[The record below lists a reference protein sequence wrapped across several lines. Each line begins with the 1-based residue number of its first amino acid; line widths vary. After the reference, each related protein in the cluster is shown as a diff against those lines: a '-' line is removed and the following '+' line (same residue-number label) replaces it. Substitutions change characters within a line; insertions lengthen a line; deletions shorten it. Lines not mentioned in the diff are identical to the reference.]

1 VSGGKVLRA
10 EIDRIPGSTNRRLF
24 IDIERESR
32 RTAEIRAFLTADGKR
47 LSETFTTQ
55 LRP

>member
-1 VSGGKVLRA
+1 MRA

-24 IDIERESR
+24 IDIEPESR